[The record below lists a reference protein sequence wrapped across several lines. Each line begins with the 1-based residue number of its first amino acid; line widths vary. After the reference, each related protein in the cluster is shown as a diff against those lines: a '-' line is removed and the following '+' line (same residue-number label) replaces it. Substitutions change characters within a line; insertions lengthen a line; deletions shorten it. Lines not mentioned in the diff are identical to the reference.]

1 MLRVA
6 KKLLPGVITIMGG
19 PHVTTSA
26 DEVIRHAA
34 VDFVIKGQA
43 EFSFQLLLKTLG
55 DGCGN
60 FNDVPGLVF
69 KSAEG
74 VTSIPVQIAQEID
87 HVRPPDYGFIDL
99 EEYWKRGYR
108 LNSRH
113 AKNAPL
119 WVTRGCPYKC
129 SFCSAPNL
137 NGRPVRV
144 HSVAF
149 MRVWILHL
157 YHQFGVRWFNI
168 IDDNFTFNVEY
179 AKEFCRM
186 VKGLGLDIK
195 FGTPN
200 GIRVQRGDVELWR
213 LMKDAG
219 WETVIVAPESGSK
232 KSLLKMRKDLNLD
245 IIPGT
250 VEAIKKTGLK
260 VHGLFLIGYPGDE
273 RGDLELT
280 RKFIMRCQFDFF
292 YLNVFQPLPGTPIYD
307 ELVKSGE
314 ITDGLLPNS
323 YSEGTRSYVTK
334 GLIGFNFPFFVL
346 KVYAEFA
353 LRSPRKVAYL
363 FYLYDPRFLVK
374 KLGKNIF
381 GVFRKSAVLPISENM
396 VVHD

>member
-1 MLRVA
+1 MQGHCDGSGHIKVLFVWPYGYETKYLLPLSFAFLKSNLPADEYRVELADCSLNNKRATSEWLGERMLAFQPDVVCVSSWSIVYPEALAVLRVA

-34 VDFVIKGQA
+34 VDFVIKGEA

-232 KSLLKMRKDLNLD
+232 KSLLKMRKD
-245 IIPGT
+245 
-250 VEAIKKTGLK
+250 
-260 VHGLFLIGYPGDE
+260 
-273 RGDLELT
+273 
-280 RKFIMRCQFDFF
+280 
-292 YLNVFQPLPGTPIYD
+292 
-307 ELVKSGE
+307 
-314 ITDGLLPNS
+314 
-323 YSEGTRSYVTK
+323 
-334 GLIGFNFPFFVL
+334 
-346 KVYAEFA
+346 
-353 LRSPRKVAYL
+353 
-363 FYLYDPRFLVK
+363 
-374 KLGKNIF
+374 
-381 GVFRKSAVLPISENM
+381 
-396 VVHD
+396 